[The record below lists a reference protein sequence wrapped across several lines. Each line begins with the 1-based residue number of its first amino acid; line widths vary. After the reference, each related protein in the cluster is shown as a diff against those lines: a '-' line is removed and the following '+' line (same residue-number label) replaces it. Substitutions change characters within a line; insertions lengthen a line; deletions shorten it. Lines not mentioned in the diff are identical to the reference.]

1 MLTRLASAEIWVP
14 NTVMSSG
21 KLQEKEMLD
30 VQNKRDG
37 ENSFE
42 PHELESVEFDDS
54 VEQGPEFA
62 ANEEAEEDESGRT
75 DIEGVGIN
83 DPISTY
89 LREIGTVPLLSR
101 EREIELAKEIE
112 SGNSAVLQAVFATP
126 MAVRRVLDLGR
137 ALATGEIELR
147 QIIERHEDERDDGEK
162 DLDPRPFLRAV
173 SRLRHLS
180 REQERIISLLGR
192 NNLSE
197 SRRIDLTKKHARVTA
212 KICAVLETVGLSPE
226 HIDDLVRTIE
236 RLANRVTALEL
247 EYNSASKSRRAAL
260 RTERRHIEAQV
271 GLGVVALSDD
281 ARRIREGTTKANR
294 AKKEFTE
301 ANLRLVVSIAKKY
314 LNRGLGFLDLIQ
326 EGNLGLMRAVEKFD
340 YRRGFRFSTYA
351 TWWIRQGISR
361 GIIDT
366 GKTIRVPVH
375 RVETRNKIMQSAHY
389 MQRKLGREP
398 APEELAEEVGMSVED
413 MLKIMQTQSDPVS
426 LQTPVFEDGDQL
438 EDFVEDRIHRGPDE
452 LALETTLRSDVR
464 KALAVLTPRQEAVLR
479 MRFGIEQKRD
489 YTLEE
494 LGEKFSVTRERI
506 RQIEQK
512 SLQIL
517 RHPVRRKP
525 LVSAASEPESAAELS

>member
-1 MLTRLASAEIWVP
+1 MNPE
-14 NTVMSSG
+14 

-30 VQNKRDG
+30 IETKRDG
-37 ENSFE
+37 ENPFE
-42 PHELESVEFDDS
+42 PHDLEPVEFDES
-54 VEQGPEFA
+54 SAEAQPEFA
-62 ANEEAEEDESGRT
+62 ANDDAEAGEDEPGQS
-75 DIEGVGIN
+75 DIETVGIN

-112 SGNSAVLQAVFATP
+112 SGNSEVSQAVFATP
-126 MAVRRVLDLGR
+126 MAIRRVLDLGR
-137 ALATGEIELR
+137 ALASGEIELR
-147 QIIERHEDERDDGEK
+147 QIIERHEEDRDDSER
-162 DLDPRPFLRAV
+162 DLDPRPFLKAI
-173 SRLRHLS
+173 SRLRQLS
-180 REQERIISLLGR
+180 REQERVMALLGR
-192 NNLSE
+192 NTLSE
-197 SRRIDLTKKHARVTA
+197 PRRTELTKKQARLTA
-212 KICAVLETVGLSPE
+212 KICAVLEKIRLSSG
-226 HIDDLVRTIE
+226 HIDDLVQAIE
-236 RLANRVTALEL
+236 RFADRIKAVQS
-247 EYNSASKSRRAAL
+247 EYESASKSRRAAL
-260 RTERRHIEAQV
+260 RAEVRHIEFQA
-271 GLGVVALSDD
+271 GLGSAELVEH

-398 APEELAEEVGMSVED
+398 APEELSEEVGMSVED

-452 LALETTLRSDVR
+452 LALETTLRSDVK

-525 LVSAASEPESAAELS
+525 LMPASSESETTVEMS

>member
-1 MLTRLASAEIWVP
+1 
-14 NTVMSSG
+14 MSTG

-30 VQNKRDG
+30 IETKRDG
-37 ENSFE
+37 DNPFE
-42 PHELESVEFDDS
+42 SHELEPVEFDDS
-54 VEQGPEFA
+54 GAEAGPEFA
-62 ANEEAEEDESGRT
+62 SNDEAEAGEEESGRT
-75 DIEGVGIN
+75 DIEGVGVN

-89 LREIGTVPLLSR
+89 LREIGTVPLVSR

-112 SGNSAVLQAVFATP
+112 SGNNEVLQAVFATP

-137 ALATGEIELR
+137 ALVAGEIELR
-147 QIIERHEDERDDGEK
+147 QIIERHEDERDDGER
-162 DLDPRPFLRAV
+162 DLDPRPFLKAIT
-173 SRLRHLS
+173 RLRQLS
-180 REQERIISLLGR
+180 REQGRVIGLLGR
-192 NNLSE
+192 STLSE
-197 SRRIDLTKKHARVTA
+197 PRRAGLAKKHARLTA
-212 KICAVLETVGLSPE
+212 KICALLETVRLSSE
-226 HIDDLVRTIE
+226 HVDDLVRAIDQS
-236 RLANRVTALEL
+236 ANRAATLQLEHD
-247 EYNSASKSRRAAL
+247 SASRHRRAAL
-260 RTERRHIEAQV
+260 RAELRRIENQA
-271 GLGVVALSDD
+271 GLCTSDLID
-281 ARRIREGTTKANR
+281 HARRIREGTTKANL

-398 APEELAEEVGMSVED
+398 APEELAQEVGMSVED

-525 LVSAASEPESAAELS
+525 LISASSESESTLDVS